1 MSEPAERAWVPLS
14 ADERRVLGVLVEK
27 AKTTPDVYPLTLAA
41 IVTGCNQKSN
51 RDPLTSYDAD
61 DVEET
66 LNHLRKK
73 GAVIMVESGGR
84 VVRYKHLM
92 YEWLRVNKVELAVMA
107 ELLLRGAQTEGDL
120 RTRASRM
127 EPLADL
133 GALQAILETLQ
144 AKDLITYLTPPG
156 VRRGVVVTH
165 NLYPSKELERER
177 GRVAQSPAF
186 AAEPDPEPA
195 PRRPDPGPVARTFH
209 VATPTPAPAPPPPS
223 LLGEVEALRAEL
235 ATLGATVRALAAE
248 VQELKTSL
256 GA

>member
-1 MSEPAERAWVPLS
+1 MSEPAERAWVPLT
-14 ADERRVLGVLVEK
+14 AAERRVLGVLVEK

-51 RDPLTSYDAD
+51 RDPITAYDAD

-92 YEWLRVNKVELAVMA
+92 YEWLKVNKVELAVMT

-127 EPLADL
+127 EPLTDL
-133 GALQAILETLQ
+133 AALQVNLDSLQ
-144 AKDLITYLTPPG
+144 AKDLIVYLTPPG

-165 NLYPSKELERER
+165 NLHPAKELEREQV
-177 GRVAQSPAF
+177 RVNQSPAF
-186 AAEPDPEPA
+186 AAGPDPEPA
-195 PRRPDPGPVARTFH
+195 PRRVIPAEAPISRAVA
-209 VATPTPAPAPPPPS
+209 VEPSPPPAGPD
-223 LLGEVEALRAEL
+223 LTAEVKALRAEL
-235 ATLGATVRALAAE
+235 DALTETVRTLVAE
-248 VQELKTSL
+248 VHEFKTSL
-256 GA
+256 GG